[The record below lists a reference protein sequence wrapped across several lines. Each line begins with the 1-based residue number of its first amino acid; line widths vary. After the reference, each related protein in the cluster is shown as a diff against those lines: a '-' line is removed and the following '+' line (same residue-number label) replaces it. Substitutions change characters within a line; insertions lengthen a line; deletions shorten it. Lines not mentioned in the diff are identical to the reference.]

1 MRYAIYFVPA
11 QETPLARFGATWL
24 GYDSSRRLDVLHP
37 PVDGLAPD
45 AVRAATAEPRRYGF
59 HATLKPPFTLAEGR
73 DEKAL
78 VEAARDFAQ
87 EQTSVVLPAA
97 EVSAIGR
104 FLALVPSEPASP
116 LNDLAG
122 ACVEAFER
130 FRAPLSEADYA
141 RRLSK
146 PLTDRQ
152 REHLEAWGY
161 PYVFDQFRFHMT
173 LTGPLDEPLRALLLP
188 ALRSA
193 YAEIAAPVVIDAVTV
208 LCQPDRA
215 GRFHVLERFAFRQ

>member
-1 MRYAIYFVPA
+1 MRYAIYFVPER
-11 QETPLARFGATWL
+11 ETSLARFGATWL

-59 HATLKPPFTLAEGR
+59 HATLKPPFTLAEGC
-73 DEKAL
+73 DEAAL
-78 VEAARDFAQ
+78 VDAVRDFAQ
-87 EQTSVVLPAA
+87 ERTSVVLPAA
-97 EVSAIGR
+97 EVATLGR
-104 FLALVPSEPASP
+104 FLALIPSVSSPP
-116 LNDLAG
+116 LNELAG
-122 ACVEAFER
+122 ACVEAFEP
-130 FRAPLSEADYA
+130 FRAPLSEADLA

-152 REHLEAWGY
+152 RELLDAWGY

-173 LTGPLDEPLRALLLP
+173 LTGPLDEPQRACLLP
-188 ALRSA
+188 ALRTA
-193 YAEIAAPVVIDAVTV
+193 YAMIAVPIVIDAITV

-215 GRFHVLERFAFRQ
+215 GRFHVLERFAFKR